1 MDIDPQ
7 DLLEKAK
14 DARISRLNSAV
25 AITVALLAT
34 FTGICKVKDDNI
46 VQAMQQAQADRIDH
60 WSWYQSLHLRE
71 EVETGRIEQLV
82 LTQETIAPEQK
93 ATFDKP
99 IAEAKAKLEHLKQH
113 KEEVAAQSKADQDT
127 YDKLNYRD
135 DQFDLSDAMVALA
148 ISLLA
153 VTSLVQKNWLFRIA
167 LIPSVL
173 GLLMGVAGLM
183 GLPIHPDFIIKF
195 LS

>member
-7 DLLEKAK
+7 ELLEKAK
-14 DARISRLNSAV
+14 EARASRLNSKV

-34 FTGICKVKDDNI
+34 FMGICKIKDDNI
-46 VQAMQQAQADRIDH
+46 VQGMQQAQADRIDH

-71 EVETGRIEQLV
+71 DVEAGRLAQLV
-82 LTQETIAPEQK
+82 LSQQTALPEHK
-93 ATFDKP
+93 ALFDQP
-99 IAEAKAKLEHLKQH
+99 IHEVQAQIEHLKKH
-113 KEEVAAQSKADQDT
+113 KEEVSTQSKADQEQ

-135 DQFDLSDAMVALA
+135 DQFDLSDAMAALA

-153 VTSLVQKNWLFRIA
+153 VTSLVQKNWLFRVA
-167 LIPSVL
+167 LIPALL
-173 GLLMGVAGLM
+173 GVLMGVAGLV
-183 GLPIHPDFIIKF
+183 GLPIHPDFIIKI